1 MRGLKR
7 TAEVMMGP
15 DLQSN
20 AASAVITDFLLNDS
34 P

>member
-15 DLQSN
+15 DPESN
-20 AASAVITDFLLNDS
+20 AASTVIIDFLLNDS